1 MLAGVIVLVSPQKDK
16 VLAHNIADNGKE
28 AGNPG
33 RIGRPG
39 PRP

>member
-1 MLAGVIVLVSPQKDK
+1 MPTGVILPVSPQKDK
-16 VLAHNIADNGKE
+16 ASVDNIADNGKK

-39 PRP
+39 SRP